1 MNLQNFIR
9 TIAIYDEGLT
19 IFVAPG
25 DLTGSTEVVLVNLD
39 EDEGRDQLTELID
52 VWHAH
57 EILDGVSNLNPELKA
72 PDAEERLTNRFIEY
86 MHNDA

>member
-1 MNLQNFIR
+1 M
-9 TIAIYDEGLT
+9 
-19 IFVAPG
+19 
-25 DLTGSTEVVLVNLD
+25 VNLD
-39 EDEGRDQLTELID
+39 EDEGPDQLTELID